1 MSFALR
7 CEKENDM
14 HSHKLEKICKGLLFA
29 VVAGTALGFLVK
41 GLWNVLMPPIF
52 GWHAITFW
60 QAVGLFLLARIL
72 FGGFHRRGGGQRWR
86 GRMKERLE
94 QMTPEERMRFRQ
106 GIRCGWRPAG
116 SAADNEAHS

>member
-1 MSFALR
+1 
-7 CEKENDM
+7 M
-14 HSHKLEKICKGLLFA
+14 HSHKLEKICKVLLFV
-29 VVAGTALGFLVK
+29 VVAGTALGFVVK

-52 GWHAITFW
+52 GWHPITFW

-86 GRMKERLE
+86 SRMKERLD

-106 GIRCGWRPAG
+106 GIRCGWRSSNSVAE
-116 SAADNEAHS
+116 SEAHS